1 MISVICGAR
10 HQWHLPV
17 AIPVSYNEGYN
28 FAPKYSRHFAHP
40 SRQSIR
46 CAKFK
51 SEGVLFFPF
60 LPNLDRIMK
69 IEKHGLVIGATALV
83 VTAVAVTGA
92 GIHLPKGV
100 AFFKDSPKELID
112 EVWQIIDRQYVDG
125 TFNQKDWRA
134 IRKQYLQKDYK
145 SKEEVYKNVRLM
157 LKNLNDPYTR
167 FMDPREFRDLQV
179 ETSGQLIGV
188 GIQLSQ
194 DEKTKKLIVIA
205 PIEDTPA
212 SKAGVLSKD
221 IIISIDGKSTAGMD
235 VTKAVQ
241 LIRGK
246 EGTTVKL
253 TIQRDGRQI
262 LSFNLLR
269 QQIEIHPVEAK
280 FRPKELNGIGYIRLK
295 QFSANAAEEMRTAI
309 QKLESQGANGYILDL
324 RSNPGGLLYGA
335 IDIARMWLD
344 DGKIVSTVNRQGT
357 GDIQSANHTSI
368 TTKPLVVLVD
378 GGSASASEILSGALQ
393 DNKRAQLVG
402 AKTFGKGLVQS
413 VRPLTD
419 GAGMAV
425 TIAKYYTPSG
435 KDINHAGIKPDI
447 EVKLTKAQIQAFVK
461 DRAKVATPADPQYAK
476 ALQTLQVAIA
486 RNSNSAQK
494 K

>member
-1 MISVICGAR
+1 
-10 HQWHLPV
+10 
-17 AIPVSYNEGYN
+17 
-28 FAPKYSRHFAHP
+28 
-40 SRQSIR
+40 
-46 CAKFK
+46 
-51 SEGVLFFPF
+51 
-60 LPNLDRIMK
+60 MK

-83 VTAVAVTGA
+83 LTAVVVTGA
-92 GIHLPKGV
+92 GLHLPKGV

-134 IRKQYLQKDYK
+134 IRKQYLGQNYKD
-145 SKEEVYKNVRLM
+145 KEEVYKAVRKM

-167 FMDPREFRDLQV
+167 FMDPKEFRDLQV

-194 DEKTKKLIVIA
+194 NEKTKKLEVIA

-212 SKAGVLSKD
+212 AKAGIMSKD
-221 IIISIDGKSTAGMD
+221 IIIKIDGKSTEGMD
-235 VTKAVQ
+235 VNKAVQ

-246 EGTTVKL
+246 EGTSVKL
-253 TIQRDGRQI
+253 TIQRDARQV
-262 LSFNLLR
+262 LDFNLLR

-280 FRPKELNGIGYIRLK
+280 YRPQELGGIGYIRLK
-295 QFSANAAEEMRTAI
+295 QFSANAAAEMGTAI
-309 QKLESQGANGYILDL
+309 QKLESQGANGYVLDL

-357 GDIQSANHTSI
+357 GDVSSANRTAI
-368 TTKPLVVLVD
+368 TKKPLVILVD

-402 AKTFGKGLVQS
+402 SKTFGKGLVQS
-413 VRPLTD
+413 VRPLVD

-425 TIAKYYTPSG
+425 TIAKYYTPNG
-435 KDINHAGIKPDI
+435 RDINHAGIKPDV
-447 EVKLTKAQIQAFVK
+447 EVKLTKAQIQALVK
-461 DRAKVATPADPQYAK
+461 DRTKVATAADPQYAK
-476 ALQTLQVAIA
+476 AIQTLQATIA
-486 RNSNSAQK
+486 RNGGSAQK

>member
-1 MISVICGAR
+1 
-10 HQWHLPV
+10 
-17 AIPVSYNEGYN
+17 
-28 FAPKYSRHFAHP
+28 
-40 SRQSIR
+40 
-46 CAKFK
+46 
-51 SEGVLFFPF
+51 
-60 LPNLDRIMK
+60 MK

-83 VTAVAVTGA
+83 LTAVAVTGA
-92 GIHLPKGV
+92 GLHLPKGV

-112 EVWQIIDRQYVDG
+112 EVWQNVDRLYVDG

-134 IRKQYLQKDYK
+134 IRKQYLQKSYK
-145 SKEEVYKNVRLM
+145 NKEEVYKAVRLM

-167 FMDPREFRDLQV
+167 FMDPKEFRDLQV

-194 DEKTKKLIVIA
+194 NEKTKKLEVIA
-205 PIEDTPA
+205 PIEDTSA
-212 SKAGVLSKD
+212 AKAGILSRD
-221 IIISIDGKSTAGMD
+221 IITKIDDKTTVGMD
-235 VTKAVQ
+235 VNQAVQ

-246 EGTTVKL
+246 EGTSVKL
-253 TIQRDGRQI
+253 TVQRDSRQVI
-262 LSFNLLR
+262 EFNLLR

-280 FRPKELNGIGYIRLK
+280 YRPKELGGIGYIRLK
-295 QFSANAAEEMRTAI
+295 QFSANAATEMGAAI
-309 QKLESQGANGYILDL
+309 QKLEGQGATGYVLDL

-335 IDIARMWLD
+335 TDIARMWLD
-344 DGKIVSTVNRQGT
+344 DGKIVSTVNRKGT
-357 GDIQSANHTSI
+357 GEVWSANRTAI
-368 TTKPLVVLVD
+368 TKKPLVVLVD

-413 VRPLTD
+413 VRPLIE

-447 EVKLTKAQIQAFVK
+447 EVKLTKAQIQALVK
-461 DRAKVATPADPQYAK
+461 DRTKVATAADPQYAK
-476 ALQTLQVAIA
+476 AIQTLQVAIA
-486 RNSNSAQK
+486 QGGSSAQK

>member
-1 MISVICGAR
+1 
-10 HQWHLPV
+10 
-17 AIPVSYNEGYN
+17 
-28 FAPKYSRHFAHP
+28 
-40 SRQSIR
+40 
-46 CAKFK
+46 
-51 SEGVLFFPF
+51 
-60 LPNLDRIMK
+60 MK

-92 GIHLPKGV
+92 GLHLPKGV

-112 EVWQIIDRQYVDG
+112 EVWQVVDRQYVDG
-125 TFNQKDWRA
+125 TFNQKDWRS
-134 IRKQYLQKDYK
+134 IRKQYLQKNYK
-145 SKEEVYKNVRLM
+145 SKEEVYKGVRAM

-167 FMDPREFRDLQV
+167 FMDPKEFRDLQV

-194 DEKTKKLIVIA
+194 NEKTKKLEVIA
-205 PIEDTPA
+205 PIEDTSA
-212 SKAGVLSKD
+212 AKAGIISKD
-221 IIISIDGKSTAGMD
+221 IITKIDEKSTAGMD
-235 VTKAVQ
+235 VNQAVQ

-253 TIQRDGRQI
+253 TIQRDGRQT
-262 LSFNLLR
+262 LEFNLLR

-280 FRPKELNGIGYIRLK
+280 YRPKELNGIGYIRLK
-295 QFSANAAEEMRTAI
+295 QFSANAATEMGTAI
-309 QKLESQGANGYILDL
+309 QKLESQGAKGYVLDL

-357 GDIQSANHTSI
+357 GDIQSANNTAI
-368 TTKPLVVLVD
+368 TKKPLVVLVD

-413 VRPLTD
+413 VRPLSE

-425 TIAKYYTPSG
+425 TIAKYFTPSG

-447 EVKLTKAQIQAFVK
+447 EVKLSKAQIQALVK
-461 DRAKVATPADPQYAK
+461 DRTKVATAADPQYAK
-476 ALQTLQVAIA
+476 ALKTLEIAIA
-486 RNSNSAQK
+486 RDGGSAQK

>member
-1 MISVICGAR
+1 
-10 HQWHLPV
+10 
-17 AIPVSYNEGYN
+17 
-28 FAPKYSRHFAHP
+28 
-40 SRQSIR
+40 
-46 CAKFK
+46 
-51 SEGVLFFPF
+51 
-60 LPNLDRIMK
+60 MK

-83 VTAVAVTGA
+83 LTAVAVTGA
-92 GIHLPKGV
+92 GLHLPKGV

-112 EVWQIIDRQYVDG
+112 EVWQNVDRLYVDG

-134 IRKQYLQKDYK
+134 IRKQYLQKSYK
-145 SKEEVYKNVRLM
+145 NKEEVYKAVRLM

-167 FMDPREFRDLQV
+167 FMDPKEFRDLQV

-194 DEKTKKLIVIA
+194 NEKTKKLEVIA
-205 PIEDTPA
+205 PIEDTSA
-212 SKAGVLSKD
+212 SKAGILSRD
-221 IIISIDGKSTAGMD
+221 IIIKIDEKSTVGMD
-235 VTKAVQ
+235 VNQAVQ

-246 EGTTVKL
+246 EGTSVKL
-253 TIQRDGRQI
+253 TVQRDGRQVI
-262 LSFNLLR
+262 EFNLLR

-280 FRPKELNGIGYIRLK
+280 YRPKELGGIGYIRLK
-295 QFSANAAEEMRTAI
+295 QFSANAATEMGTAI
-309 QKLESQGANGYILDL
+309 QKLESQGATGYVLDL

-335 IDIARMWLD
+335 TDIARMWLD
-344 DGKIVSTVNRQGT
+344 DGKIVSTVNRKGT
-357 GDIQSANHTSI
+357 GEVWSANHTAI
-368 TTKPLVVLVD
+368 TKKPLVVLVD

-402 AKTFGKGLVQS
+402 SKTFGKGLVQS
-413 VRPLTD
+413 VRPLIE

-435 KDINHAGIKPDI
+435 KDINHAGIKPDV
-447 EVKLTKAQIQAFVK
+447 EVKLTKAQIQALVK
-461 DRAKVATPADPQYAK
+461 DRTKVATAADPQYAK

-486 RNSNSAQK
+486 QNGSSAQK

>member
-1 MISVICGAR
+1 MTFSFLA
-10 HQWHLPV
+10 
-17 AIPVSYNEGYN
+17 
-28 FAPKYSRHFAHP
+28 SRA
-40 SRQSIR
+40 Q
-46 CAKFK
+46 
-51 SEGVLFFPF
+51 
-60 LPNLDRIMK
+60 IMK
-69 IEKHGLVIGATALV
+69 IEKQGLVIGATALV
-83 VTAVAVTGA
+83 LSAVAVTGA
-92 GIHLPKGV
+92 GLHLPKGV
-100 AFFKDSPKELID
+100 AFFKDSPKELVD

-134 IRKQYLQKDYK
+134 IRQQYVVNKTYKD
-145 SKEEVYKNVRLM
+145 KEDVYKNIRLM

-188 GIQLSQ
+188 GIQLAQ
-194 DEKTKKLIVIA
+194 DEKTKKLIVVA
-205 PIEDTPA
+205 PIEDTA
-212 SKAGVLSKD
+212 AAKAGILSKD
-221 IIISIDGKSTAGMD
+221 IITQIDGKSTTGMD
-235 VTKAVQ
+235 VNKAVQ

-253 TIQRDGRQI
+253 TIRRDNRQV
-262 LSFNLLR
+262 LTFNLLR

-280 FRPKELNGIGYIRLK
+280 YRPKELNGVGYIRLK
-295 QFSANAAEEMRTAI
+295 QFSANAPEEMRAAI
-309 QKLESQGANGYILDL
+309 QKLDAQGANGYILDL

-357 GDIQSANHTSI
+357 SDIQSANHTAISA
-368 TTKPLVVLVD
+368 KPLVVLVD

-413 VRPLTD
+413 VRPLSD

-447 EVKLTKAQIQAFVK
+447 EVKLTKAQIQSFVK
-461 DRAKVATPADPQYAK
+461 DRSKVATPADPQYAK

-486 RNSNSAQK
+486 KEGNSAAQK